1 MRIVLRAKKCMR
13 GEINGERENNG
24 LRGKIKGTRTKE
36 ENKRLRCEIK
46 GADRAKGENKMHD
59 RDIKCEGVKQRI
71 TGEIKGHKR
80 EGRK

>member
-1 MRIVLRAKKCMR
+1 MR
-13 GEINGERENNG
+13 G
-24 LRGKIKGTRTKE
+24 TRAKE

-46 GADRAKGENKMHD
+46 GADRAKGEYKMHN
-59 RDIKCEGVKQRI
+59 REIKCEGVKQRI